1 MKLIDLTGQK
11 FGRLLVL
18 ERDYEYQKKHNYI
31 KPYWKCRCNCG
42 KIVTV
47 MGKSLREGKTKS
59 CGCFNKD
66 TTKKL
71 NFVDIT
77 NQKFGLLTPL
87 KYLDNSKWL
96 CKCNCG
102 NETIVTTS
110 HLKSGHTI
118 SCGCLRSKGENKIG
132 QLLLEKSINFKK
144 EYTNEN
150 LRNSNGNKVRV
161 DFAILN
167 KQNQP
172 YIFIEYNGK
181 QHFDEKD
188 KWYKESIID
197 GTKAKEEFAKEKNIK
212 MIHINYN
219 DDIEFIFNNIDFSEI
234 TE

>member
-1 MKLIDLTGQK
+1 MCST
-11 FGRLLVL
+11 
-18 ERDYEYQKKHNYI
+18 
-31 KPYWKCRCNCG
+31 
-42 KIVTV
+42 
-47 MGKSLREGKTKS
+47 
-59 CGCFNKD
+59 
-66 TTKKL
+66 
-71 NFVDIT
+71 
-77 NQKFGLLTPL
+77 L

-167 KQNQP
+167 KQN
-172 YIFIEYNGK
+172 
-181 QHFDEKD
+181 
-188 KWYKESIID
+188 
-197 GTKAKEEFAKEKNIK
+197 
-212 MIHINYN
+212 
-219 DDIEFIFNNIDFSEI
+219 
-234 TE
+234 